1 MFTARSFRVVPMTF
15 VKAILNANFQMEP
28 LISMLEEVNSINYL
42 HFLSQNKKEAV
53 ARMMKAE
60 MKSIAER
67 YNGFDQSC
75 QKQNKMALEI
85 LGMIQGMEDLVPL
98 PANFNMIVSAL
109 FDMKEGKP
117 LFCKIQDHLMEF
129 IHDGSFKNWQ
139 RSSARST
146 PSSFLTSSTR
156 TKSA

>member
-1 MFTARSFRVVPMTF
+1 MTF

-53 ARMMKAE
+53 ACMMKAE
-60 MKSIAER
+60 MKSIAKR

-75 QKQNKMALEI
+75 QKQNKTALEI

-98 PANFNMIVSAL
+98 PVNFNMIVLAL

-129 IHDGSFKNWQ
+129 IHDGNFKNWQ
-139 RSSARST
+139 AGRKSSARST
-146 PSSFLTSSTR
+146 SSSFLTSSTR
-156 TKSA
+156 TKSS